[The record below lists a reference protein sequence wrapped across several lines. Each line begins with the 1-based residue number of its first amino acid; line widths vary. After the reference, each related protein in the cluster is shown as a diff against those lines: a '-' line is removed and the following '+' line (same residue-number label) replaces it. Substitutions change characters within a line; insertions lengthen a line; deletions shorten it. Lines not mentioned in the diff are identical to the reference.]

1 MAGFGDA
8 NDIKINVTLDTEA
21 AIKSAQ
27 ELKTAIESSL
37 KVTEEQF
44 NKVKQV
50 ANQLSSTLAALSK
63 AEVSTNKNKLSK
75 IVSDASQ
82 AAKLEV
88 GIAEDVANKKAKAAQ
103 KAANL
108 ALEAEKARIRELET
122 LARQEAE
129 KEKTRRTQLLKDI
142 AQLNKDRAV
151 IRKTPRAELPSD
163 LGGVSGAGKLVDA
176 FKNTLAGLSVQF
188 GNVNVGF
195 GTFISNFKNLGVVGG
210 SIAGLVAA
218 VGAIQRLD
226 KEIDRL
232 ASQANKV
239 EGLATG
245 FETLQ
250 KTVGQDPTKSIK
262 ALREATRGL
271 VSDIDLYQ
279 RANQAVLL
287 GVPTKVFNEAAAA
300 AVKLGR
306 AMGIDAAFGLESLS
320 LGLGRQSRLYLDNLG
335 IIVSAE
341 EAYKNFA
348 GSVGKSAQ
356 DLTDA
361 EKKAAFFAESLRKIK
376 ERAEELP
383 EPLDTVGIALQRLE
397 AAQENANTKFSAAF
411 NASKPLIE
419 AYKEQAKIAEQN
431 AIVNERFG
439 LATAAVGSIFKV
451 VANDIRSGLL
461 FAKSG
466 FSEFVGLFTDL
477 SKEDQLKTLQSQIDS
492 LSESTNRLREV
503 RSRDGGLGPILTQRL
518 ADEEAALAAARKE
531 AESLKLEIEKLRAEG
546 NLGIKINVDTT
557 EISTAQSDLQNFFSS
572 LKQKTSELG
581 GRVEVPGLKP
591 AEVNE
596 ISKAY
601 ENLSLQQI
609 QNKLTTEEFNAAY
622 TELAN
627 TVSAKLQAATL
638 GPLAEELKALEAASK
653 MAGVGVD
660 AYADKIGELRAKLAA
675 VQKGAGLYGQTQE
688 QLAKV
693 LDKAG
698 DSAKKTY
705 QDIVAGQKKVN
716 NESKKGLKAQ
726 ERELAQFTANIAR
739 ALERAIPEDVQ
750 KDLVDIF
757 NEPQKDAVELAE
769 KIQALGEKFLK
780 AGGDIQAFIK
790 EAGKLKDLKDALP
803 NEPIF
808 GSAEQTEATRKY
820 NEELKQVQ
828 GSMINL
834 RDLIYGAETDATTGK
849 KKGGGFFGFDLGESF
864 DSEMEAQL
872 AGSVQDVLATA
883 FQAGADGFTREDVPV
898 IAQSIGAAAGAAI
911 AAYFGLPPE
920 LGAQVGGI
928 LGSVVGESLSELGK
942 DIKGTQERKQIDEYF
957 AELFDGDRLAIVI
970 QGQLVGLTGALDQA
984 TDQLIRDAQ
993 PRIARI
999 SDLVFE
1005 GLTPFAGN
1013 VAFGGEGFTNYFD
1026 TLATDI
1032 KASFEGVGIALGVL
1046 QGLSAEQARLIGI
1059 AISNNVGGSLQN
1071 LQVLIQQTGESFED
1085 LAGAVLKSF
1094 RDAQLTIEEAY
1105 NALVQL
1111 QNIYEEGIPGAIG
1124 AYEEAITNLN
1134 NILQSDRPGQYAID
1148 SLRDI
1153 GAEGAE
1159 AKKTFDSV
1167 IASLGGTFGY
1177 AADQQARLFE
1187 ALRINGITSL
1197 EQLAKA
1203 SDEQLLAI
1211 LRNFEII
1218 KENANAPLVTTPTVT
1233 SAPKSPTGS
1242 RGGGRNTEADNAKKL
1257 REEIQKLLRESTAYE
1272 EIVRKIT
1279 SGELARVAAGAQII
1293 KLQREIESALRRRN
1307 DLEKRYSEELA
1318 KGSKANKKALA
1329 DLAADLDKVNERIK
1343 KFTEEATKSTREFKA
1358 INLEGVIPLI
1368 KSANML
1374 GVVAT
1379 QVGVSLEKASDVLIK
1394 GFLQGRL
1401 TLKELREEMERTEET
1416 LGPGIP
1422 NAVGA
1427 VTEAFQGL
1435 IDAGT
1440 QGGQFSVDA
1449 FRDIFAEFREKFQK
1463 EGSALREA
1471 ERKQLEENLK
1481 AADRAFAQA
1490 VGPEAS
1496 AAAKKTLDEAKK
1508 ALEDFYAAAPAP
1520 DLADLRAQLNSVF
1533 GETEVNKFFQ
1543 ALGES
1548 GLSTFEDFEKAGTD
1562 SIVGILQKLQEIGF
1576 NFGDTS
1582 QAIIDAN
1589 KELVE
1594 AEKVANAGL
1603 DPLQEAI
1610 NLIKGLNEG
1619 AAQLPPVFGST
1630 TTAIQNLN
1638 GPLTALRDGFNDIL
1652 QKLAQLDGNEFK
1664 NDVVFNVRTVG
1675 EPGAQAL
1682 VDIIFGD
1689 GSGTTTAVGGTT
1701 SGGNASDSNT
1711 SQIARLRKEIQRLQK
1726 KTSTRSTR
1734 ERIASLR
1741 KKIVELG
1748 G

>member
-63 AEVSTNKNKLSK
+63 AEVSTNKDKLNK
-75 IVSDASQ
+75 IISDASQ
-82 AAKLEV
+82 AAKVEV
-88 GIAEDVANKKAKAAQ
+88 GIAEDVANKKTKAAQ
-103 KAANL
+103 KAAAA
-108 ALEAEKARIRELET
+108 ALEAEKVRVREMEV
-122 LARQEAE
+122 LARQEADR
-129 KEKTRRTQLLKDI
+129 EKTRRTELLKDI

-151 IRKTPRAELPSD
+151 IRKTPRSELPSD

-176 FKNTLAGLSVQF
+176 FKNTLAGLSLQF

-195 GTFISNFKNLGVVGG
+195 GTFISNFKNLGAVGG

-218 VGAIQRLD
+218 VGAIQKLD
-226 KEIDRL
+226 REIDRL

-348 GSVGKSAQ
+348 SSVGKSAQ

-361 EKKAAFFAESLRKIK
+361 EKKAAFFAEALKKIK

-411 NASKPLIE
+411 NTSKPLIE

-439 LATAAVGSIFKV
+439 LATAAVGSIFKG
-451 VANDIRSGLL
+451 VANDIRSGFL

-466 FSEFVGLFTDL
+466 FTEFVGLFTDL

-518 ADEEAALAAARKE
+518 ADEEAALAAAKKE

-572 LKQKTSELG
+572 LKQKTSELS

-591 AEVNE
+591 AEVDE

-622 TELAN
+622 TKLTN
-627 TVSAKLQAATL
+627 TVSTKLQAATL

-653 MAGVGVD
+653 MAGVGAD
-660 AYADKIGELRAKLAA
+660 TYADKIGELRAKLAA
-675 VQKGAGLYGQTQE
+675 ASKGAGLYGQTQA
-688 QLAKV
+688 QLVKV

-705 QDIVAGQKKVN
+705 QDILAGQKKVN

-739 ALERAIPEDVQ
+739 ALEKAIPDDVQ
-750 KDLVDIF
+750 KELVDIF
-757 NEPQKDAVELAE
+757 NEPQKDAAQLAE
-769 KIQALGEKFLK
+769 KIQILGEKFLK

-790 EAGKLKDLKDALP
+790 EAGKLKDLKDKIPDRPLQ
-803 NEPIF
+803 
-808 GSAEQTEATRKY
+808 GTAENTAAIDDY
-820 NEELKQVQ
+820 NEKLKQAQQ
-828 GSMINL
+828 GTLNL
-834 RDLIYGAETDATTGK
+834 RDLIFGAETDPTTGR
-849 KKGGGFFGFDLGESF
+849 KKGGGFFGFSTEGLFGDAQTEGQVAGEFQNFLS
-864 DSEMEAQL
+864 
-872 AGSVQDVLATA
+872 TA
-883 FQAGADGFTREDVPV
+883 LTQGADGFAREDAPAIGQTVGSAV
-898 IAQSIGAAAGAAI
+898 GAAVAA
-911 AAYFGLPPE
+911 AFGGDPAT
-920 LGAQVGGI
+920 GAQIGGI
-928 LGSVVGESLSELGK
+928 VGEIAGTIAMSLGK
-942 DIKGTQERKQIDEYF
+942 DKPGTRERKAIDEYF
-957 AELFDGDRLAIVI
+957 AELFDGGRLAVVI
-970 QGQLVGLTGALDQA
+970 QGQLTGAIDQA
-984 TDQLIRDAQ
+984 TGQAIRDAQ
-993 PRIARI
+993 PSIARI

-1005 GLTPFAGN
+1005 GMTPFAGN

-1046 QGLSAEQARLIGI
+1046 QGLSAEQARLIGV
-1059 AISNNVGGSLQN
+1059 ALTNNIGGSLQN

-1085 LAGAVLKSF
+1085 LAAAVLKSF

-1167 IASLGGTFGY
+1167 IASLGSTFGY

-1211 LRNFEII
+1211 LRNFQII

-1233 SAPKSPTGS
+1233 SAPKPASTS

-1293 KLQREIESALRRRN
+1293 KLQKEIESALRRRN

-1318 KGSKANKKALA
+1318 KGSKANKKTLA
-1329 DLAADLDKVNERIK
+1329 DLAADLDKVNEKIK

-1379 QVGVSLEKASDVLIK
+1379 QVGVSFEKASDVLIK

-1401 TLKELREEMERTEET
+1401 SLAELNKELDRTKET

-1481 AADRAFAQA
+1481 AARSAFAQA
-1490 VGPEAS
+1490 VGPEAT

-1508 ALEDFYAAAPAP
+1508 ALEDFYATVPAP
-1520 DLADLRAQLNSVF
+1520 DLSDLRAQLNSVF

-1589 KELVE
+1589 KELVS
-1594 AEKVANAGL
+1594 AEKTANAGL

-1630 TTAIQNLN
+1630 TAAIEGLN
-1638 GPLTALRDGFNDIL
+1638 GPLASLSAGFDNIL
-1652 QKLAQLDGNEFK
+1652 EKLSLLSGQTFE
-1664 NDVVFNVRTVG
+1664 NDVVFNVRTAG
-1675 EPGAQAL
+1675 ESGAQAL

-1689 GSGTTTAVGGTT
+1689 GSGTTTTVSKTT

-1726 KTSTRSTR
+1726 KTPTRSTR
-1734 ERIASLR
+1734 EKIASLK